1 MLKPLFLY
9 WCITGKPLFSSVVLW
24 FKKMVFLIP
33 VTRHQEHLIETLSQL
48 FLFCMLAALVA
59 YGTGCLAG
67 RLAGCLAFAASTF
80 FNCIL
85 KILRIQCLD
94 MFHSPFLLSQL
105 VFAMA

>member
-1 MLKPLFLY
+1 
-9 WCITGKPLFSSVVLW
+9 
-24 FKKMVFLIP
+24 
-33 VTRHQEHLIETLSQL
+33 
-48 FLFCMLAALVA
+48 MLAALVA

-105 VFAMA
+105 VFAMAWGGVASLPAAAPPAKPQVYGLTGFAFH

>member
-1 MLKPLFLY
+1 
-9 WCITGKPLFSSVVLW
+9 
-24 FKKMVFLIP
+24 MVFLIP
-33 VTRHQEHLIETLSQL
+33 VTRHQEHLIENLSQL

-85 KILRIQCLD
+85 KILRMQWLGRRG
-94 MFHSPFLLSQL
+94 LSAGRSAARKTSGL
-105 VFAMA
+105 RAHGLRLSLNLTLGLSASRSTARKT